1 MTRRTVHLLG
11 MVVLLAALLPGLQML
26 PAAASDTVVIGL
38 SVLNST
44 DAFSLGMSKGAQ
56 AAADDLQIDLVV
68 KSADGDA
75 AAELANVQ
83 DLIDQGVDALVID
96 PLDEGSAAAIAAA
109 NEAGIP
115 VLLVGVDVSPTMF
128 EADVVAS
135 VSPDNLQG
143 GWLGASVLCDALQA
157 SGVAVELVGDPM
169 VQSAVERADGFNQYM
184 SAHCV
189 GVTVQTFDTV
199 GMDHDAL
206 VDAFVDYVRG
216 NTVNGVF
223 AYDDVSTLAALEATI
238 IARQGGISFVGF
250 DATDDAM
257 SALQQGRLQAIVTPS
272 GWALGAVAVDA
283 ANSAANGTQIP
294 ADIRVELGLLTLDS
308 VSMFRDPGSGKFEGD
323 PREGDFEGGPGSGS
337 FEGGPGSGRFEGG
350 PGSGRFEGGP
360 GSGHFEGG
368 PGSGSFEGGPGSG
381 RFEGGPGSGS
391 FE

>member
-1 MTRRTVHLLG
+1 MARRTVHLLG

-38 SVLNST
+38 SVPNVS
-44 DAFSLGMSKGAQ
+44 DAFSLGLSNGAQ

-68 KSADGDA
+68 KSAENDA

-83 DLIDQGVDALVID
+83 DMIAQGVNALVID
-96 PLDEGSAAAIAAA
+96 PLDASSADAVAAA
-109 NEAGIP
+109 NAAGIP
-115 VLLVGVDVSPTMF
+115 VLLVGLNVSPTLF
-128 EADVVAS
+128 EGDVVAS
-135 VSPDNLQG
+135 VSPDNMQG
-143 GWLGASVLCDALQA
+143 GWLGASVLCDALQG
-157 SGVAVELVGDPM
+157 SGVIVELTSDPM
-169 VQSAVERADGFNQYM
+169 AQSAVERVDGFNQYM
-184 SAHCV
+184 TAQCAD
-189 GVTVQTFDTV
+189 VTVETFDVT
-199 GMDHDAL
+199 GLDHDAL
-206 VDAFVDYVRG
+206 VNAFVDYVRS

-238 IARQGGISFVGF
+238 IARKGGISFVGF

-257 SALQQGRLQAIVTPS
+257 SALQQGRLQAVVTPS

-283 ANSAANGTQIP
+283 ANSVANGTQIP

-323 PREGDFEGGPGSGS
+323 PREGDFEGGPGHGS
-337 FEGGPGSGRFEGG
+337 FEGGPGSGSFEGGPGNGQFEGG
-350 PGSGRFEGGP
+350 PGSGR
-360 GSGHFEGG
+360 FEGG